1 MAGESRK
8 RSGAGAVAAG
18 APQWPDDHPR
28 LRNAGRVAD
37 RVVSARA
44 SNYLVPGSTQ
54 SAGGWEWALGA
65 WDHEEFGG
73 PATPPRR
80 ARGGDRSPGSERM
93 TLVAAMLGALFALGL
108 VTFAVA
114 MRPVAPG
121 ETPERRHRPPVRTR
135 VENLVLRLA
144 LGIGVAVVV
153 GVITR
158 WPMAA
163 LLLGLA
169 GFLAPSLLGGEA
181 QRKAKLD
188 RVEGIAAWAEM
199 LRDTMAGSGGLEQ
212 SIIATAG
219 VAPPAIRREV
229 LRLAA
234 RLERE
239 RLAPALRE
247 FADELD
253 DPSGDLVV
261 AALILAAD
269 KSPKRLGD
277 LLGRLADSARDEV
290 NMRLRVDA
298 GRSRTRTSVKVITVF
313 TTLFATFLIV
323 FNRSYLEPYDSLV
336 GQMVMA
342 FVGLC
347 FGAAFYW
354 LARTFRVEE
363 DERFLRTDGG
373 EA

>member
-1 MAGESRK
+1 
-8 RSGAGAVAAG
+8 V
-18 APQWPDDHPR
+18 
-28 LRNAGRVAD
+28 
-37 RVVSARA
+37 
-44 SNYLVPGSTQ
+44 
-54 SAGGWEWALGA
+54 
-65 WDHEEFGG
+65 
-73 PATPPRR
+73 
-80 ARGGDRSPGSERM
+80 
-93 TLVAAMLGALFALGL
+93 TLVAGVLGALFALGL

-114 MRPVAPG
+114 MRPVVPG
-121 ETPERRHRPPVRTR
+121 ETANRHRGPSVRTR
-135 VENLVLRLA
+135 VENLILRLS

-153 GVITR
+153 GAVTR

-163 LLLGLA
+163 LLLGMA

-181 QRKAKLD
+181 QRKAKLE
-188 RVEGIAAWAEM
+188 RVEGVAAWAEM

-219 VAPPAIRREV
+219 VAPPSIRREV
-229 LRLAA
+229 VRLAA

-253 DPSGDLVV
+253 DPSGDLVI

-313 TTLFATFLIV
+313 TTLFAAFLIL
-323 FNRSYLEPYDSLV
+323 FNREYLEPYDTFV
-336 GQMVMA
+336 GQAVMG

-347 FGAAFYW
+347 FGGAFYW
-354 LARTFRVEE
+354 LAQTFKVQTE
-363 DERFLRTDGG
+363 ERFLRTDG
-373 EA
+373 ADR